1 MAKGKKT
8 GGRAKGV
15 PNKNTTDVAAVARAL
30 VEDPEYQVNFALRLF
45 KGDLAPGVETMLWHY
60 AYGKPAEHLEVT
72 GEDGGPVKVEF
83 VLVNAPA

>member
-15 PNKNTTDVAAVARAL
+15 PNKNTTDVAAVARL
-30 VEDPEYQVNFALRLF
+30 FVEDENYQHRL
-45 KGDLAPGVETMLWHY
+45 KVRLDEGTLAPGVETMLWHY
-60 AYGKPAEHLEVT
+60 AYGKPTEHLEVT